1 MANELKTTVI
11 NMKSLSQNISDPII
25 VGAGDA
31 AGSKLRII
39 FTQEAAAQFTPNT
52 KVYLSWLHQEK
63 NIKGYNVFTEI
74 TDEENEDFPPTWE
87 ITYPR
92 AMLHE
97 GNVLACIQIVDDI
110 SIASSVNFTI
120 HVLIDPNA
128 GETYTES
135 DDYSDFQKMIIQI
148 NSLFSRMQKQTTD
161 QKIEFEDMQLE
172 FIKIN
177 RMVAEMEEDCEIA
190 KESAEQALQIAQ
202 SFQETLNEINI
213 AITDQ
218 NNAINILQTQI
229 SEI

>member
-1 MANELKTTVI
+1 M
-11 NMKSLSQNISDPII
+11 
-25 VGAGDA
+25 
-31 AGSKLRII
+31 
-39 FTQEAAAQFTPNT
+39 
-52 KVYLSWLHQEK
+52 
-63 NIKGYNVFTEI
+63 
-74 TDEENEDFPPTWE
+74 
-87 ITYPR
+87 
-92 AMLHE
+92 
-97 GNVLACIQIVDDI
+97 DDK
-110 SIASSVNFTI
+110 A
-120 HVLIDPNA
+120 
-128 GETYTES
+128 YKY
-135 DDYSDFQKMIIQI
+135 YSDFQKMIIQI